1 MSDAQKEEQNKG
13 EENEKKEEKNDMEI
27 EEPKVEQKEEQKKGP
42 EEEKNN
48 MEVEEKKDEQSKDID
63 KEKVCQNEDK
73 KEEEKKEEIKEEIKE
88 DKKEEIKEEVKEED
102 KKEEIKEGD
111 KKEEIKE
118 EDKKEEIKEEIKE
131 EVKEEDK
138 KENKKEEKPAEN
150 EDKEEEE
157 DKKELYEAI
166 QDLKSEV
173 SENVKSKLLL
183 LSDLHLEYKKF
194 ENDQYGFEY
203 DSLQDKYDRQYIEI
217 DNKIDEIVNSKENIQ
232 LTPEEMEQYGIKE
245 ECEPKEIEDY
255 WEKVIIN
262 SRYFTITDKDKIIL
276 KYLTKVKIEKLPEN
290 LNDFRVDFYFKENE
304 FFNNEILSK
313 KYTYGKDSLIKKAEG
328 TDIDWKSPDK
338 NTTIEKVKKRI
349 KKGKKY
355 YNEIKET
362 KVDSFFS
369 FFAQV
374 DDMNFIT
381 DEVTFFKE
389 DLFTNQLEYY
399 MDIVSKTKKGGL
411 DDEDDDDDLDDDYD
425 KNNKKDGKDE
435 ANDGKKEECKQ
446 Q

>member
-1 MSDAQKEEQNKG
+1 M
-13 EENEKKEEKNDMEI
+13 
-27 EEPKVEQKEEQKKGP
+27 
-42 EEEKNN
+42 
-48 MEVEEKKDEQSKDID
+48 
-63 KEKVCQNEDK
+63 
-73 KEEEKKEEIKEEIKE
+73 
-88 DKKEEIKEEVKEED
+88 
-102 KKEEIKEGD
+102 
-111 KKEEIKE
+111 
-118 EDKKEEIKEEIKE
+118 DKKEEIKEEIKE

-173 SENVKSKLLL
+173 SDNVKSKLLL

-338 NTTIEKVKKRI
+338 NTTIEKVKKKI

-355 YNEIKET
+355 FNEIKET

-411 DDEDDDDDLDDDYD
+411 DDEDGDDDLDDDYD

>member
-1 MSDAQKEEQNKG
+1 MSDTPKEESITPEEQKEEQNK
-13 EENEKKEEKNDMEI
+13 EEEKEKKEEKNSMEI
-27 EEPKVEQKEEQKKGP
+27 EEQKEEQKQENK
-42 EEEKNN
+42 EEKNN
-48 MEVEEKKDEQSKDID
+48 MEID
-63 KEKVCQNEDK
+63 DQNNNLEKEKACKEEDK
-73 KEEEKKEEIKEEIKE
+73 KEEDKKEEKNEEENKEEIKE
-88 DKKEEIKEEVKEED
+88 DKKEEIKEEIKEDVKEEDKEED
-102 KKEEIKEGD
+102 KKED
-111 KKEEIKE
+111 K
-118 EDKKEEIKEEIKE
+118 KE

-138 KENKKEEKPAEN
+138 KEEKAHEN
-150 EDKEEEE
+150 DEQEEEE
-157 DKKELYEAI
+157 DRKELYEAI

-173 SENVKSKLLL
+173 SDNVKSKLLL
-183 LSDLHLEYKKF
+183 LSELHLEYKKF
-194 ENDQYGFEY
+194 ENDKFGFEY
-203 DSLQDKYDRQYIEI
+203 DSLQDIYDRQYIEI
-217 DNKIDEIVNSKENIQ
+217 NNKIDEIVNSKENIQ

-276 KYLTKVKIEKLPEN
+276 KYLTKVKIEKFLEN

-313 KYTYGKDSLIKKAEG
+313 KYIYGKDSLIKKAEG
-328 TDIDWKSPDK
+328 TNIDWKSPDK

-355 YNEIKET
+355 INEIKET

-374 DDMNFIT
+374 DDMSFIT

-399 MDIVSKTKKGGL
+399 MDIVSKTKKGAFD
-411 DDEDDDDDLDDDYD
+411 DDEDDDLDDDYD
-425 KNNKKDGKDE
+425 DKKNKKDEKDE
-435 ANDGKKEECKQ
+435 TNDGKKEECKQ

>member
-1 MSDAQKEEQNKG
+1 MSDIPKEESKAPEEQNKEEEKEKKEETNNTEIEKPKEEQNK
-13 EENEKKEEKNDMEI
+13 
-27 EEPKVEQKEEQKKGP
+27 EPKQENN
-42 EEEKNN
+42 EEKNN
-48 MEVEEKKDEQSKDID
+48 MEINEQKDEQNKDLE
-63 KEKVCQNEDK
+63 KEKVCKEEEKKEEEKKEEDK
-73 KEEEKKEEIKEEIKE
+73 KEEEKKEEDKKEEENKEEIKEEIKE
-88 DKKEEIKEEVKEED
+88 EMKEEVKEED
-102 KKEEIKEGD
+102 KKEEKAD
-111 KKEEIKE
+111 
-118 EDKKEEIKEEIKE
+118 
-131 EVKEEDK
+131 
-138 KENKKEEKPAEN
+138 EN
-150 EDKEEEE
+150 EDKDEEE
-157 DKKELYEAI
+157 DRKELYEAI

-173 SENVKSKLLL
+173 SDNVKSKLLL
-183 LSDLHLEYKKF
+183 LSELHLEYKKF
-194 ENDQYGFEY
+194 ENDKYGFEY
-203 DSLQDKYDRQYIEI
+203 DSLQDKYDEQYIEI
-217 DNKIDEIVNSKENIQ
+217 NNKIDEIVKSKENIQ
-232 LTPEEMEQYGIKE
+232 LTPEEMETYGIKE

-276 KYLTKVKIEKLPEN
+276 KYLTKVKIEKFPEN

-313 KYTYGKDSLIKKAEG
+313 KYIYGKDSLIKKAEG
-328 TDIDWKSPDK
+328 TNIDWKSPDK
-338 NTTIEKVKKRI
+338 NTTIEKVKKKI

-355 YNEIKET
+355 INEIKEA

-374 DDMNFIT
+374 DDMSFIT

-399 MDIVSKTKKGGL
+399 MDIVSKTKKGAFD
-411 DDEDDDDDLDDDYD
+411 DDEDDDLDDDYD
-425 KNNKKDGKDE
+425 DKKNKKDEKDE

>member
-1 MSDAQKEEQNKG
+1 MEINDQKDEQNKDLEKEKVCK
-13 EENEKKEEKNDMEI
+13 EEDKKEEK
-27 EEPKVEQKEEQKKGP
+27 QKEEDKK
-42 EEEKNN
+42 EEENK
-48 MEVEEKKDEQSKDID
+48 EEIE
-63 KEKVCQNEDK
+63 EDK
-73 KEEEKKEEIKEEIKE
+73 KEEEKKEDKKEKIKDEIKEEVKVEDKKE
-88 DKKEEIKEEVKEED
+88 DKKEEKAD
-102 KKEEIKEGD
+102 
-111 KKEEIKE
+111 
-118 EDKKEEIKEEIKE
+118 
-131 EVKEEDK
+131 
-138 KENKKEEKPAEN
+138 EN
-150 EDKEEEE
+150 EDKDEEE
-157 DKKELYEAI
+157 DRKELYEAI

-173 SENVKSKLLL
+173 SDNVKSKLLL
-183 LSDLHLEYKKF
+183 LSELHLEYKKF
-194 ENDQYGFEY
+194 ENDKYGFEY
-203 DSLQDKYDRQYIEI
+203 DSLQDKYDSQYIEI

-232 LTPEEMEQYGIKE
+232 LTPEEMETYGIKE
-245 ECEPKEIEDY
+245 DCEPKEIEDY

-276 KYLTKVKIEKLPEN
+276 KYLTKVKIEKFPEN

-313 KYTYGKDSLIKKAEG
+313 KYIYGKDSLIKKAEG
-328 TDIDWKSPDK
+328 TNIEWKSPDK

-355 YNEIKET
+355 INEIKET

-374 DDMNFIT
+374 DDMSFIT

-399 MDIVSKTKKGGL
+399 MDIVSKTKKGAF
-411 DDEDDDDDLDDDYD
+411 DEDEDDDLDDDYD
-425 KNNKKDGKDE
+425 DKKNKKDEKDE

>member
-1 MSDAQKEEQNKG
+1 MSDTPKEESITPEEQKEEQNK
-13 EENEKKEEKNDMEI
+13 EEEKEKKEEKNSMEI
-27 EEPKVEQKEEQKKGP
+27 EEQKEEQKQ
-42 EEEKNN
+42 ENNEEKNN
-48 MEVEEKKDEQSKDID
+48 MEID
-63 KEKVCQNEDK
+63 DQNNNLEKEKACKEEDK
-73 KEEEKKEEIKEEIKE
+73 KEEDKKEEKNEEENKEENKEEIKE
-88 DKKEEIKEEVKEED
+88 DKKEEIKEE
-102 KKEEIKEGD
+102 IKED
-111 KKEEIKE
+111 V
-118 EDKKEEIKEEIKE
+118 KE

-138 KENKKEEKPAEN
+138 KEEVKEEDKKEEKAHEN
-150 EDKEEEE
+150 NEQVEEE
-157 DKKELYEAI
+157 DRKELYEAI
-166 QDLKSEV
+166 QDLKSEI
-173 SENVKSKLLL
+173 SDNVKSKLLL
-183 LSDLHLEYKKF
+183 LSELHLEYKKF
-194 ENDQYGFEY
+194 ENDKFGFEY
-203 DSLQDKYDRQYIEI
+203 DSLQDIYDRQYIEI
-217 DNKIDEIVNSKENIQ
+217 NNKIDEIVNSKENIQ

-262 SRYFTITDKDKIIL
+262 SRYFTITDKDEIIL
-276 KYLTKVKIEKLPEN
+276 KYLTKVKIEKFPEN

-313 KYTYGKDSLIKKAEG
+313 KYIYGKDSLIKKAEG
-328 TDIDWKSPDK
+328 TNIDWKSPDK

-355 YNEIKET
+355 INEIKET

-374 DDMNFIT
+374 DDMSFIT

-399 MDIVSKTKKGGL
+399 MDIVSKTKKGAFD
-411 DDEDDDDDLDDDYD
+411 DDEDDDLDDDYD
-425 KNNKKDGKDE
+425 DKKNKKDEKDE
-435 ANDGKKEECKQ
+435 TNDGKKEECKQ

>member
-1 MSDAQKEEQNKG
+1 MSDTPKEESITPEEQKEEQNK
-13 EENEKKEEKNDMEI
+13 EEEKEKKEEKNSMEI
-27 EEPKVEQKEEQKKGP
+27 EEQKEEQKQENK
-42 EEEKNN
+42 EEKNN
-48 MEVEEKKDEQSKDID
+48 MEID
-63 KEKVCQNEDK
+63 DQNNNLEKEKACKEEDK
-73 KEEEKKEEIKEEIKE
+73 KEEDKKEEKNEEENEEENKEENKEEIKE
-88 DKKEEIKEEVKEED
+88 DKKEEIKEEIKEDVKEEDKEED
-102 KKEEIKEGD
+102 KKED
-111 KKEEIKE
+111 K
-118 EDKKEEIKEEIKE
+118 KE

-138 KENKKEEKPAEN
+138 KEEKAHEN
-150 EDKEEEE
+150 DEQEEEE
-157 DKKELYEAI
+157 DRKELYEAI

-173 SENVKSKLLL
+173 SDNVKSKLLL
-183 LSDLHLEYKKF
+183 LSQLHLEYKKF
-194 ENDQYGFEY
+194 ENDKFGFEY
-203 DSLQDKYDRQYIEI
+203 DSLQDIYDRQYIEI
-217 DNKIDEIVNSKENIQ
+217 NNKIDEIVNSKENIQ

-276 KYLTKVKIEKLPEN
+276 KYLTKVKIEKFPEN

-313 KYTYGKDSLIKKAEG
+313 KYIYGKDSLIKKAEG
-328 TDIDWKSPDK
+328 TNIDWKSPDK

-355 YNEIKET
+355 INEIKET

-374 DDMNFIT
+374 DDMSFIT

-399 MDIVSKTKKGGL
+399 MDIVSKTKKGAFD
-411 DDEDDDDDLDDDYD
+411 DDEDDDLDDDYD
-425 KNNKKDGKDE
+425 DKKNKKDEKDE
-435 ANDGKKEECKQ
+435 TNDGKKEECKQ

>member
-1 MSDAQKEEQNKG
+1 
-13 EENEKKEEKNDMEI
+13 MEI

-102 KKEEIKEGD
+102 KKE
-111 KKEEIKE
+111 
-118 EDKKEEIKEEIKE
+118 
-131 EVKEEDK
+131 
-138 KENKKEEKPAEN
+138 NKKEEKPAEN

-173 SENVKSKLLL
+173 SDNVKSKLLL

-328 TDIDWKSPDK
+328 TDIDWKSSDK
-338 NTTIEKVKKRI
+338 KTTIEKVRKKI
-349 KKGKKY
+349 KKGKRY
-355 YNEIKET
+355 IHETKET

-399 MDIVSKTKKGGL
+399 MDIVSKTKKGAL
-411 DDEDDDDDLDDDYD
+411 DDEEDDDDLDDDYD

>member
-1 MSDAQKEEQNKG
+1 MSDTPKEESITPEEQKEEQNK
-13 EENEKKEEKNDMEI
+13 EEEKEKKEEKNSMEI
-27 EEPKVEQKEEQKKGP
+27 EEQKQENK
-42 EEEKNN
+42 EEKNN
-48 MEVEEKKDEQSKDID
+48 MEID
-63 KEKVCQNEDK
+63 DQNNNLEKEKACKEEDKKEEDK
-73 KEEEKKEEIKEEIKE
+73 KEEENEEENKEENKEEIKE
-88 DKKEEIKEEVKEED
+88 DKKEEIKEEIKEDVKEED
-102 KKEEIKEGD
+102 K
-111 KKEEIKE
+111 E
-118 EDKKEEIKEEIKE
+118 EDKKE

-138 KENKKEEKPAEN
+138 KEEKAHEN
-150 EDKEEEE
+150 DEQEEEE
-157 DKKELYEAI
+157 DRKELYEAI

-173 SENVKSKLLL
+173 SDNVKSKLLL
-183 LSDLHLEYKKF
+183 LSELHLEYKKF
-194 ENDQYGFEY
+194 ENDKFGFEY
-203 DSLQDKYDRQYIEI
+203 DSLQDIYDRQYIEI
-217 DNKIDEIVNSKENIQ
+217 NNKIDEIVNSKENIQ

-276 KYLTKVKIEKLPEN
+276 KYLIKVKIEKFPEN

-313 KYTYGKDSLIKKAEG
+313 KYIYGKDSLIKKAEG
-328 TDIDWKSPDK
+328 TNIDWKSPDK

-355 YNEIKET
+355 INEIKET

-374 DDMNFIT
+374 DDMSFIT

-399 MDIVSKTKKGGL
+399 MDIVSKTKKGAFD
-411 DDEDDDDDLDDDYD
+411 DDEDDDLDDDYD
-425 KNNKKDGKDE
+425 DKKNKKDEKDE

>member
-27 EEPKVEQKEEQKKGP
+27 EEPKVEKEEQKKGP

-88 DKKEEIKEEVKEED
+88 DKKEEIKEEV
-102 KKEEIKEGD
+102 
-111 KKEEIKE
+111 KE

-355 YNEIKET
+355 FNEIKET

-425 KNNKKDGKDE
+425 KNNKKDRKDD

>member
-1 MSDAQKEEQNKG
+1 MSDIPKEESKAPEEQNKEEEKEKKEETNNTEIEKPKEEQNK
-13 EENEKKEEKNDMEI
+13 
-27 EEPKVEQKEEQKKGP
+27 EPKQENN
-42 EEEKNN
+42 EEKNN
-48 MEVEEKKDEQSKDID
+48 MEINDQKDEQNKDLE
-63 KEKVCQNEDK
+63 KEKVC
-73 KEEEKKEEIKEEIKE
+73 KEEE
-88 DKKEEIKEEVKEED
+88 
-102 KKEEIKEGD
+102 

-118 EDKKEEIKEEIKE
+118 EDKKEEENKEEIKEEIKEEMKE

-138 KENKKEEKPAEN
+138 KEEKADEN
-150 EDKEEEE
+150 EDKDEEE
-157 DKKELYEAI
+157 DRKELYEAI

-173 SENVKSKLLL
+173 SDNVKSKLLL
-183 LSDLHLEYKKF
+183 LSELHLEYKKF
-194 ENDQYGFEY
+194 ENDKYGFEY
-203 DSLQDKYDRQYIEI
+203 DSLQDKYDEQYIEI
-217 DNKIDEIVNSKENIQ
+217 NNKIDEIVKSKENIQ
-232 LTPEEMEQYGIKE
+232 LTPEEMETYGIKE
-245 ECEPKEIEDY
+245 ECETKEIEDY

-276 KYLTKVKIEKLPEN
+276 KYLTKVKIEKFPEN

-313 KYTYGKDSLIKKAEG
+313 KYIYGKDSLIKKAEG
-328 TDIDWKSPDK
+328 TNIDWKSPDK

-355 YNEIKET
+355 INEIKEA

-374 DDMNFIT
+374 DDMSFIT

-399 MDIVSKTKKGGL
+399 MDIVSKTKKGAFD
-411 DDEDDDDDLDDDYD
+411 DDEDDDLDDDYD
-425 KNNKKDGKDE
+425 DKKNKKDEKDE

>member
-1 MSDAQKEEQNKG
+1 MSNTPKEESITPEEQKEEQNK
-13 EENEKKEEKNDMEI
+13 EEEKEKKEEKNSMEI
-27 EEPKVEQKEEQKKGP
+27 EEQKEEQKQENK
-42 EEEKNN
+42 EEKNN
-48 MEVEEKKDEQSKDID
+48 MEID
-63 KEKVCQNEDK
+63 DQNNNLEKEKACKEEDK
-73 KEEEKKEEIKEEIKE
+73 KEEKNEEEIKEDKKEEIKE
-88 DKKEEIKEEVKEED
+88 DKKEEIKEEIKEDVKEED
-102 KKEEIKEGD
+102 KEEDKEGD
-111 KKEEIKE
+111 K
-118 EDKKEEIKEEIKE
+118 KE

-138 KENKKEEKPAEN
+138 KEEKAHEN
-150 EDKEEEE
+150 GEQEEEE
-157 DKKELYEAI
+157 DRKELYEAI

-173 SENVKSKLLL
+173 SDNVKSKLLL
-183 LSDLHLEYKKF
+183 LSELHLEYKKF
-194 ENDQYGFEY
+194 ENDKFGFEY
-203 DSLQDKYDRQYIEI
+203 DSLQDIYDRQYIEI
-217 DNKIDEIVNSKENIQ
+217 NNKIDEIVNSKENIQ
-232 LTPEEMEQYGIKE
+232 LTPEEMETYGIKE
-245 ECEPKEIEDY
+245 DCEPKEIEDY

-276 KYLTKVKIEKLPEN
+276 KYLTKVKIEKFPEN

-313 KYTYGKDSLIKKAEG
+313 KYIYGKDSLIKKAEG
-328 TDIDWKSPDK
+328 TNIDWKSPDK

-355 YNEIKET
+355 INEIKET

-374 DDMNFIT
+374 DDMSFIT

-399 MDIVSKTKKGGL
+399 MDIVSKTKKGAFD
-411 DDEDDDDDLDDDYD
+411 DDEDDDLDDDYD
-425 KNNKKDGKDE
+425 DKKNKKDEKDE
-435 ANDGKKEECKQ
+435 TNDGKKEECKQ